1 MLELRHLRTLIALAE
16 AGNISVAAKR
26 VHLTQSAL
34 SHQLKVLEDHYG
46 TTLFERKSNPLRLS
60 AAGHRLLRL
69 AHEITGLIAGAD
81 SDIARIVGG
90 ESGSLRIAVECHTCF
105 DWLMPSMDAF
115 RDNWPEVEMDLVSG
129 FHPDP
134 VGLLEEGRA
143 DFVITSEPA
152 RRKGIAYHPLFRF
165 EIFALLAENHP
176 LVDKAWLEAEDFAK
190 YTLITY
196 PVPEHMIDVIRQ
208 RLEPAGIHPERRTV
222 ELTVAILQLVASRR
236 GLAALPGWAVHSY
249 IERGYVIAKRVGRG
263 GLWSKLYAATTH
275 DAADLPYIKD
285 FLATVRRVSFA
296 TLPEIEPLK
305 A

>member
-34 SHQLKVLEDHYG
+34 SHQLKVLENHYG

-69 AHEITGLIAGAD
+69 AREVMDSISAAD

-90 ESGSLRIAVECHTCF
+90 EAGSLRIAVECHTCF
-105 DWLMPSMDAF
+105 DWLMPAMDAF
-115 RDNWPEVEMDLVSG
+115 RENWPQVELDLVSG

-134 VGLLEEGRA
+134 VGLLEDGRA
-143 DFVITSEPA
+143 DFVIVSEPA
-152 RRKGIAYHPLFRF
+152 SRKNIAYHPLFRF
-165 EIFALLAENHP
+165 EIFALLAKNHP
-176 LVDKAWLEAEDFAK
+176 LSGKAWLEPEDFARH
-190 YTLITY
+190 TLITY

-236 GLAALPGWAVHSY
+236 GLAALPGWAVHQY
-249 IERGYVIAKRVGRG
+249 LEKGYVIARRIGKK
-263 GLWSKLYAATTH
+263 GLWSRLYGATAT
-275 DAADLPYIKD
+275 ATAQLPYIRD

-296 TLPEIEPLK
+296 TLPEILPLRK
-305 A
+305 